1 MTTTEM
7 FTDEELTEL
16 ALAADPDVTLAD
28 DAMPFDELY
37 GEPSLQLLP
46 SWYMPAPTRFNNGRH
61 RTLKRIA
68 VVLIVLAF
76 LAINAYGLCSTYG
89 TIELA

>member
-16 ALAADPDVTLAD
+16 ALAADPDTQPAD
-28 DAMPFDELY
+28 DAVPFDELY
-37 GEPSLQLLP
+37 GEPGLHLLP
-46 SWYMPAPTRFNNGRH
+46 SWYMPAPTRLNNGRH

-68 VVLIVLAF
+68 VVLIIIAF
-76 LAINAYGLCSTYG
+76 LVINAYGLCSTYG
-89 TIELA
+89 KIEIA

>member
-1 MTTTEM
+1 MTTTET

-16 ALAADPDVTLAD
+16 ALAADPDAPPAE
-28 DAMPFDELY
+28 DAVPFNDLY

-68 VVLIVLAF
+68 VVLIVIAF
-76 LAINAYGLCSTYG
+76 LALNAYGLCSTYG
-89 TIELA
+89 KIELA

>member
-1 MTTTEM
+1 MTMTEM

-16 ALAADPDVTLAD
+16 ALAADPDAALAH
-28 DAMPFDELY
+28 DAVPFDLLY
-37 GEPSLQLLP
+37 GEPGLQLLP

-68 VVLIVLAF
+68 VVLIIIAF

-89 TIELA
+89 RIELA

>member
-1 MTTTEM
+1 MSDV

-16 ALAADPDVTLAD
+16 ALGADPDAIATD
-28 DAMPFDELY
+28 DAVPFDQLY
-37 GEPSLQLLP
+37 GEPGLQLLP

-68 VVLIVLAF
+68 VIVIIIAF
-76 LAINAYGLCSTYG
+76 LVINAYGLCSTYG
-89 TIELA
+89 QIEIA